1 LGGDGG
7 GAEAHEGFTFDTN
20 LASMH
25 TYLGEVD
32 DVGSSHSS
40 AQGGSMVTLPMFYLE
55 GIVLFPEEKLP
66 LRVLQP
72 RFKAAVVR
80 AMQQEDNEAPNT
92 LGVIHVRAKP
102 QDRGI
107 IVASVG
113 TTAEVVAQ
121 SPSTCIA
128 TFTLCFLQRRTG
140 LFMHSLIWQCGLS
153 LNLLVC
159 VCAEQIRQLGYHS
172 DGSVNIVTKGRQRF
186 QIWRA
191 WTEPDGAVVPLPS
204 IRCSQIVML

>member
-1 LGGDGG
+1 
-7 GAEAHEGFTFDTN
+7 
-20 LASMH
+20 
-25 TYLGEVD
+25 
-32 DVGSSHSS
+32 VGSSHSS
-40 AQGGSMVTLPMFYLE
+40 AGGSKVTLPMFYLE

-80 AMQQEDNEAPNT
+80 AMQQEDNEAPYT

-128 TFTLCFLQRRTG
+128 TFTLCFLQCQE
-140 LFMHSLIWQCGLS
+140 LDYSC
-153 LNLLVC
+153 
-159 VCAEQIRQLGYHS
+159 
-172 DGSVNIVTKGRQRF
+172 IV
-186 QIWRA
+186 
-191 WTEPDGAVVPLPS
+191 
-204 IRCSQIVML
+204 

>member
-1 LGGDGG
+1 
-7 GAEAHEGFTFDTN
+7 
-20 LASMH
+20 MH

-40 AQGGSMVTLPMFYLE
+40 AGGSKVTLPMFYLE

-80 AMQQEDNEAPNT
+80 AMQQEDNEAPYT
-92 LGVIHVRAKP
+92 LGVVISFTVIAISFNLLLRGRKLMIHGFKSHIEKLFLQLAIGLYVQIHVRAKP

-121 SPSTCIA
+121 SLSTCIA
-128 TFTLCFLQRRTG
+128 TFTLCFLQCQE
-140 LFMHSLIWQCGLS
+140 LDYSC
-153 LNLLVC
+153 
-159 VCAEQIRQLGYHS
+159 
-172 DGSVNIVTKGRQRF
+172 IV
-186 QIWRA
+186 
-191 WTEPDGAVVPLPS
+191 
-204 IRCSQIVML
+204 

>member
-1 LGGDGG
+1 MLFI
-7 GAEAHEGFTFDTN
+7 A
-20 LASMH
+20 
-25 TYLGEVD
+25 
-32 DVGSSHSS
+32 
-40 AQGGSMVTLPMFYLE
+40 

-80 AMQQEDNEAPNT
+80 AMQHEDNEAPYT
-92 LGVIHVRAKP
+92 LGVVISCTVIGISFNLLLGGRKLMLHGFTSHIERFFLQLAIGLYVQIHVRAKP

-128 TFTLCFLQRRTG
+128 MFTLCFLQCQE
-140 LFMHSLIWQCGLS
+140 LDYSC
-153 LNLLVC
+153 
-159 VCAEQIRQLGYHS
+159 
-172 DGSVNIVTKGRQRF
+172 IV
-186 QIWRA
+186 
-191 WTEPDGAVVPLPS
+191 
-204 IRCSQIVML
+204 

>member
-92 LGVIHVRAKP
+92 LGVVISCTVIGISFNLLLGGRKLMIHGFTSHIERLFFQLAIGLYAQIHVRAKP

-113 TTAEVVAQ
+113 TTAE
-121 SPSTCIA
+121 
-128 TFTLCFLQRRTG
+128 
-140 LFMHSLIWQCGLS
+140 
-153 LNLLVC
+153 
-159 VCAEQIRQLGYHS
+159 IRQLGYHS

-204 IRCSQIVML
+204 IHCSQIVML

>member
-1 LGGDGG
+1 
-7 GAEAHEGFTFDTN
+7 
-20 LASMH
+20 
-25 TYLGEVD
+25 
-32 DVGSSHSS
+32 VGSSHSS

-113 TTAEVVAQ
+113 TTAE
-121 SPSTCIA
+121 
-128 TFTLCFLQRRTG
+128 
-140 LFMHSLIWQCGLS
+140 
-153 LNLLVC
+153 
-159 VCAEQIRQLGYHS
+159 IRQLGYHS

-204 IRCSQIVML
+204 IHCSQIVML